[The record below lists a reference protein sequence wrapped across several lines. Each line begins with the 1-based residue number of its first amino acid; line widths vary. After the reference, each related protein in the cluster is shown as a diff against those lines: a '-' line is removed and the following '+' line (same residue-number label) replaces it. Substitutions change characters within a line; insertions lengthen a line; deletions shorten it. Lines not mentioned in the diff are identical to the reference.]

1 MARSG
6 PDNPIVSLERER
18 ERTIELL
25 SEHFAQD
32 NLSLEELE
40 QRIEQAY
47 RVSSVSGLR
56 ELTKDLQQ
64 EPAAPVPAPKRGRGK
79 APVPEIFA
87 PERDRIVSVMAQTKR
102 GGMWQPPKHLD
113 VWSVMSEINL
123 DLTQARL
130 SPGVTEIHLRA
141 VMATVKVIV
150 PPGVRVVVQ
159 PSAFMAEISDE
170 VLNPPPVGS
179 NAPVVRITGPVVM
192 AELKVR
198 VRTREL
204 LEAGED
210 D

>member
-6 PDNPIVSLERER
+6 PDNPVVSLERER
-18 ERTIELL
+18 ERTIEVL

-40 QRIEQAY
+40 HRIEQAY
-47 RVSSVSGLR
+47 RAASVASLR
-56 ELTKDLQQ
+56 DLTKDLPT
-64 EPAAPVPAPKRGRGK
+64 EASAPPPATKRGRGQ

-87 PERDRIVSVMAQTKR
+87 PERDRIVSVMANTKR
-102 GGMWQPPKHLD
+102 RGMWQPPRHLD
-113 VWSVMSEINL
+113 LWSVMSEVNL

-130 SPGVTEIHLRA
+130 APGVTEIHLRA
-141 VMATVKVIV
+141 IMATVKVIV

-159 PSAFMAEISDE
+159 PSAFMAEVSDE

-204 LEAGED
+204 DAGD
-210 D
+210 DA

>member
-6 PDNPIVSLERER
+6 PDNPVVSLERER
-18 ERTIELL
+18 ERTIALL

-40 QRIEQAY
+40 ARIEQSY
-47 RVSSVSGLR
+47 RAASVANLR
-56 ELTKDLQQ
+56 ELTKDLPSEPSETPPVQQ
-64 EPAAPVPAPKRGRGK
+64 RGGRP
-79 APVPEIFA
+79 APVPEIYA

-102 GGMWQPPKHLD
+102 RGTWQPPRHLD
-113 VWSVMSEINL
+113 LWSVMSEVNL

-141 VMATVKVIV
+141 IMATVKVIV

-159 PSAFMAEISDE
+159 PSAFMAEVSDE
-170 VLNPPPVGS
+170 ALNPPPVGS
-179 NAPVVRITGPVVM
+179 NAPVIRITGPVVM

-204 LEAGED
+204 DAGED
-210 D
+210 V